1 MTINF
6 GDGTTLDSAT
16 ISAGKV
22 LQVQQTVK
30 SDKSATTS
38 TSFIDVPSLSV
49 AITPAASSNKVLIR
63 AVVSC
68 GAGGGGIDNKI
79 RLMRGSTQ
87 LLNDQFVRQTSSQTN
102 YTWVMEKLDS
112 PSTTSSTTYKIQ
124 FRAAS
129 NEVFINRDGSNELLG
144 TCTITASEID

>member
-144 TCTITASEID
+144 TCTITALEID

>member
-6 GDGTTLDSAT
+6 GDGTTLDSAS

-144 TCTITASEID
+144 TCTITALEID

>member
-102 YTWVMEKLDS
+102 YTWVLEKLDS
-112 PSTTSSTTYKIQ
+112 PSTTSSTTYKVQ

-144 TCTITASEID
+144 SCSIVVMEID

>member
-22 LQVQQTVK
+22 LQVIQTVK
-30 SDKSATTS
+30 LDKSATTS

-102 YTWVMEKLDS
+102 YTWVLEKLDS
-112 PSTTSSTTYKIQ
+112 PSTTSSTTYKVQ

-144 TCTITASEID
+144 TCTITALEID

>member
-49 AITPAASSNKVLIR
+49 AITPAATSNNILIR

-87 LLNDQFVRQTSSQTN
+87 LLNDQFVRQQGSQEN

-112 PSTTSSTTYKIQ
+112 PSTTSSTTYKVQ

-144 TCTITASEID
+144 TCTITAIEID

>member
-102 YTWVMEKLDS
+102 YTWVLEKLDS
-112 PSTTSSTTYKIQ
+112 PSTTSSTTYKVQ

-144 TCTITASEID
+144 TCTITALEID

>member
-16 ISAGKV
+16 ISAGKL

-30 SDKSATTS
+30 SDKSSTTS
-38 TSFIDVPSLSV
+38 TSFIDVPSLNVS
-49 AITPAASSNKVLIR
+49 ITPAATSNKILIR

-79 RLMRGSTQ
+79 RLMRGTTQ
-87 LLNDQFVRQTSSQTN
+87 LLNDQFVRQQGSEEN

-112 PSTTSSTTYKIQ
+112 PNTTSATTYKIQ
-124 FRAAS
+124 FRADS
-129 NEVFINRDGSNELLG
+129 NEVLINTDGSNELLG
-144 TCTITASEID
+144 TSTITAMEID

>member
-49 AITPAASSNKVLIR
+49 AITPAATSNKVLVR
-63 AVVSC
+63 ASVSC

-79 RLMRGSTQ
+79 RLMRGSTN

-102 YTWVMEKLDS
+102 YTWVLEKLDS
-112 PSTTSSTTYKIQ
+112 PSTTSSTTYKVQ

-144 TCTITASEID
+144 SCSIVVMEID